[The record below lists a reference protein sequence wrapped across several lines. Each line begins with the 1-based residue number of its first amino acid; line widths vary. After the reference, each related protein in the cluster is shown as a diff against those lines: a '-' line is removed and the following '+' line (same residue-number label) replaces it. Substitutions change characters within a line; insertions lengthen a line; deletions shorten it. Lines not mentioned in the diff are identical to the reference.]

1 MRSEPLHPGTCTQ
14 KKIINLTPE
23 QTPKQIRDFTSWDI
37 HLQTAYITWD
47 KYQQPAR
54 VLVSRDIY
62 AQPDHTN
69 TLDEHKQIRYPHS
82 MISTHKRLAT
92 SQPKTYMR
100 YRSENSNPAVYTTTH
115 LETSHTGK
123 HTQKQ
128 SRVLSNWD
136 ILLKRE
142 ERAHILGLYLKI
154 NKRYYII
161 GCMPSHRWAISHV
174 LKYTEE

>member
-1 MRSEPLHPGTCTQ
+1 MGIRPTMRSEPLHPGTCTP

-161 GCMPSHRWAISHV
+161 GCMPSHR
-174 LKYTEE
+174 